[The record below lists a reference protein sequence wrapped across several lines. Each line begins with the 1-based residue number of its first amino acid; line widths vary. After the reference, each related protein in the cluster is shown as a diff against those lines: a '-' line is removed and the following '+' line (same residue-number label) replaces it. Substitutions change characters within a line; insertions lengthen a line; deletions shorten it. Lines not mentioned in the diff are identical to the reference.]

1 MPRERSPMSMRKIFA
16 LAVALGI
23 GAGVTSAAEIP
34 KLGKPIS
41 EGDLKAWDISIAPD
55 GVGLPAGSGTPAQG
69 ATVFA
74 AKCAACHGAK
84 GEGGAGP
91 RLVGGQG
98 TLAAPSLPVQTVG
111 SYWPYATTVFDYV
124 RRTMP
129 WDRPKTLTNDE
140 VYALTAYILN
150 INGIVKDGETMD
162 KDKLAKVRM
171 PNRDGFTELYPNKF

>member
-1 MPRERSPMSMRKIFA
+1 MSMFKTLSL
-16 LAVALGI
+16 LATLLI
-23 GAGVTSAAEIP
+23 GSTAAAAAADMP
-34 KLGKPIS
+34 KFGKPIS
-41 EGDLKAWDISIAPD
+41 EADAAAWDISIGPD

-69 ATVFA
+69 AMVFA

-98 TLAAPSLPVQTVG
+98 TLAAPAIPVQTVG

-129 WDRPKTLTNDE
+129 WNQPKTLSNDE
-140 VYALTAYILN
+140 VYAVTAYILN
-150 INGIVKDGETMD
+150 INGIVRDGEAMN
-162 KDKLAKVRM
+162 KDTLAKVRM
-171 PNRDGFTELYPNKF
+171 PNRDGFSELYPNKF

>member
-1 MPRERSPMSMRKIFA
+1 MSTLKTLA
-16 LAVALGI
+16 LAAALTMA
-23 GAGVTSAAEIP
+23 AGVACAAEMP
-34 KLGKPIS
+34 KFGKPIS

-98 TLAAPSLPVQTVG
+98 TLAPPALPVQTAG
-111 SYWPYATTVFDYV
+111 SYLPYPTTVFDYV

-140 VYALTAYILN
+140 IYAVTGYILN
-150 INGIVKDGETMD
+150 INGIVKDGEAMN
-162 KDKLAKVRM
+162 KDTLAKVRM
-171 PNRDGFTELYPNKF
+171 PNRDGFSELYPNKF

>member
-1 MPRERSPMSMRKIFA
+1 MFTSKTLPLFAVLVLGSSAA
-16 LAVALGI
+16 LAADG
-23 GAGVTSAAEIP
+23 P
-34 KLGKPIS
+34 KFGKPIS
-41 EGDLKAWDISIAPD
+41 EADASAWDISIGPD

-69 ATVFA
+69 AMVFA

-98 TLAAPSLPVQTVG
+98 TLPAPSIPVQTVG

-129 WDRPKTLTNDE
+129 WNQPKTLTNDE
-140 VYALTAYILN
+140 VYSVTAYILN
-150 INGIVKDGETMD
+150 MNGIVKDGETMN
-162 KDKLAKVRM
+162 KDTLAKVRM

>member
-1 MPRERSPMSMRKIFA
+1 MSTRESLCLFA
-16 LAVALGI
+16 AVTLVA
-23 GAGVTSAAEIP
+23 SAAAAADTP
-34 KLGKPIS
+34 KFGKPIS
-41 EGDLKAWDISIAPD
+41 EADAAAWDISIGPD
-55 GVGLPAGSGTPAQG
+55 GVGLPAGSGTPQQG
-69 ATVFA
+69 ATVYA

-98 TLAAPSLPVQTVG
+98 TLRAPTPPVQTVG

-129 WDRPKTLTNDE
+129 WDKPKTLTNDE
-140 VYALTAYILN
+140 VYAVTAYILN
-150 INGIVKDGETMD
+150 MNGIVKEGEAMN
-162 KDKLAKVRM
+162 KDTLPKVRM

>member
-1 MPRERSPMSMRKIFA
+1 MSTSRTIA
-16 LAVALGI
+16 LLATLLVSS
-23 GAGVTSAAEIP
+23 TAAAAADTP
-34 KLGKPIS
+34 KFGKPIS
-41 EGDLKAWDISIAPD
+41 EADAAAWDISIGPD

-69 ATVFA
+69 AMVFA

-98 TLAAPSLPVQTVG
+98 TLAAPALPVQTVG

-129 WDRPKTLTNDE
+129 WDRPKTLSNDE
-140 VYALTAYILN
+140 VYAVTAFILN
-150 INGIVKDGETMD
+150 INGIVKDGEAMN
-162 KDKLAKVRM
+162 KDTLAKVRM
-171 PNRDGFTELYPNKF
+171 PNRDGFSELYPNKF

>member
-1 MPRERSPMSMRKIFA
+1 MSTFKVVSLLATLLIGSTA
-16 LAVALGI
+16 AGAVA
-23 GAGVTSAAEIP
+23 AADTP

-41 EGDLKAWDISIAPD
+41 EAEAAAWDISIGPD

-69 ATVFA
+69 AAVFA
-74 AKCAACHGAK
+74 AKCAVCHGAK
-84 GEGGAGP
+84 GEGAAGP

-98 TLAAPSLPVQTVG
+98 TLAAPALPVQTVG

-129 WDRPKTLTNDE
+129 WNQPKTLTNDE
-140 VYALTAYILN
+140 VYAVTAYILN
-150 INGIVKDGETMD
+150 INGVVKDGEAMN
-162 KDKLAKVRM
+162 KDTLAKVRM